1 VDSSYANVVE
11 QSGIRA
17 GDEGFRVNVTGNT
30 DLKGGVIAST
40 DKAVAENKNTFT
52 TASLTTSDIQ
62 NKAAYDANAVG
73 VSIGI
78 STDGKPVG
86 TGAGIGSESGSAN
99 SVTQSGITGI
109 AANTN
114 VRTTDVQTG
123 IQQIFDAQSV
133 QKNVD
138 GQVAITKAFGSAAA
152 NAVGTYAQKH
162 HDALL
167 KQAANESDLSKRS
180 ALIEDAKAW
189 DEGGSARVALHAV
202 IGGLTGNAAGAIGAG
217 TAAAAAPSLNDLQN
231 NIVIALQN
239 NGVSSNVAQT
249 AGQLITG
256 ATAAG
261 IGAAA
266 SGGSTAGAA
275 TAFNSDM
282 NNRQLHQ
289 NEYDF
294 AKKYKKLIAN
304 KLGISEADAEGR
316 IVAEM
321 QRNSDKQTADASG
334 GIHDYAIRSILGCQ
348 NLNCNGDKNDPNYAD
363 HNYNVQYV
371 KPNQTAY
378 NEGQSQLGVG
388 QTYNQ
393 LVTSNIKKDP
403 VGATVAGAGMIGLG
417 VATAGGAPALGTM
430 IAGGTIGGG
439 ANVVIQ
445 YGLSGNVNST
455 DAVIAAGTGALSVG
469 TSLLPA
475 IFINTGGAVVGSVT
489 KGENP
494 NGGAGGAAIGTVLG
508 YGTGK
513 IIETN
518 LDKVMNPWWR
528 SEWKDIGLGITA
540 PVSKN
545 NTPFVFGTSGSSFM
559 QEIFG
564 DVTKKKIEATK

>member
-1 VDSSYANVVE
+1 VSTVV
-11 QSGIRA
+11 QIS
-17 GDEGFRVNVTGNT
+17 
-30 DLKGGVIAST
+30 
-40 DKAVAENKNTFT
+40 
-52 TASLTTSDIQ
+52 
-62 NKAAYDANAVG
+62 NA
-73 VSIGI
+73 
-78 STDGKPVG
+78 
-86 TGAGIGSESGSAN
+86 
-99 SVTQSGITGI
+99 
-109 AANTN
+109 
-114 VRTTDVQTG
+114 
-123 IQQIFDAQSV
+123 
-133 QKNVD
+133 
-138 GQVAITKAFGSAAA
+138 
-152 NAVGTYAQKH
+152 
-162 HDALL
+162 
-167 KQAANESDLSKRS
+167 
-180 ALIEDAKAW
+180 
-189 DEGGSARVALHAV
+189 
-202 IGGLTGNAAGAIGAG
+202 
-217 TAAAAAPSLNDLQN
+217 
-231 NIVIALQN
+231 
-239 NGVSSNVAQT
+239 
-249 AGQLITG
+249 
-256 ATAAG
+256 
-261 IGAAA
+261 
-266 SGGSTAGAA
+266 
-275 TAFNSDM
+275 
-282 NNRQLHQ
+282 
-289 NEYDF
+289 
-294 AKKYKKLIAN
+294 
-304 KLGISEADAEGR
+304 
-316 IVAEM
+316 
-321 QRNSDKQTADASG
+321 
-334 GIHDYAIRSILGCQ
+334 
-348 NLNCNGDKNDPNYAD
+348 
-363 HNYNVQYV
+363 
-371 KPNQTAY
+371 NQTAY